1 MNAKNFAEE
10 WIKSWNSHDLEDI
23 MKHYA
28 DDLEITTPMIKLAG
42 GIESGS
48 LQGKDN
54 VRKYWSKALSKFPD
68 LKFELIDVTSGVN
81 SVALYYQSIM
91 DKKTVEVMSFNENG
105 LVNKMVAHY
114 TDL

>member
-1 MNAKNFAEE
+1 MDAEKFAKS
-10 WIKSWNSHDLEDI
+10 WIESWNSHDLNDI
-23 MKHYA
+23 MSHYS

-48 LQGKDN
+48 LSGKEN
-54 VRKYWSKALSKFPD
+54 VAAYWSKALSKFPD

-81 SVALYYQSIM
+81 SVALYYKSIM
-91 DKKTVEVMSFNENG
+91 DKKAIEVMFFNEEG
-105 LVNKMVAHY
+105 LVNKMIAHY

>member
-1 MNAKNFAEE
+1 
-10 WIKSWNSHDLEDI
+10 

-48 LQGKDN
+48 LSGKEN
-54 VRKYWSKALSKFPD
+54 VAAYWSKALSKFPD
-68 LKFELIDVTSGVN
+68 LMFELIDVTSGVN
-81 SVALYYQSIM
+81 SVALYYKSIM
-91 DKKTVEVMSFNENG
+91 NKKAVEVMFFDKNG
-105 LVNKMVAHY
+105 LVNKMIAHY

>member
-1 MNAKNFAEE
+1 MNAKKFAEE

-48 LQGKDN
+48 LSGKEN
-54 VRKYWSKALSKFPD
+54 VAAYWSKALSKFPD
-68 LKFELIDVTSGVN
+68 LMFELIDVTSGVN
-81 SVALYYQSIM
+81 SVALYYKSIM
-91 DKKTVEVMSFNENG
+91 NKKAVEVMFFDENG
-105 LVNKMVAHY
+105 LVNKMIAHY